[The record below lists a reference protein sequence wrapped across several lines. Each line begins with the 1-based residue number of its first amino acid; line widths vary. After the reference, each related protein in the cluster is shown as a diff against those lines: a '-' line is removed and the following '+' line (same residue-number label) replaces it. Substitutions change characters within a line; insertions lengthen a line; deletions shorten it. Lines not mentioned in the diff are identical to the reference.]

1 MKKILRL
8 IPFFDDSVNSWALE
22 ARLLHWLT
30 LVWLLIGLV
39 VLFSASYP
47 VASSTHQDGLY
58 YIQRQL
64 LWVVVGLAI
73 FKIAVNLPLHRFI
86 SSSHWFIFLF
96 LGLIF
101 VTLIPGL
108 GKTDLGSARRL
119 LGPVPIQPSE
129 LIKPFLVIQSAR
141 LFGNWDKLAW
151 RVRLTWLGI
160 FSLVILGILAQPN
173 LSTASLCGMT
183 VWLVALTAGLPYKYL
198 GGTALG
204 GIFLAGLSV
213 SVRPYQLKRILSF
226 IDPWKDPMNTGYQLV
241 QSLLAVGSGQ
251 TWGVGFTMSQ
261 QKQFYL
267 PIQDTDF
274 IFSVFAEE
282 FGFVGCTVL
291 ISVLFIYATLGL
303 LVAIKTTNLVYK
315 LIAMGITILLV
326 GQSLIHIAV
335 TTGALPTTGL
345 PLPLFSYGGNSMIS
359 SMLAAGIL
367 IRAAR
372 ESNEAD
378 IVPIRGQISRRRRV

>member
-345 PLPLFSYGGNSMIS
+345 PLPLFSYGGNSMLS

>member
-73 FKIAVNLPLHRFI
+73 FKMVVNLPLHRFI

>member
-8 IPFFDDSVNSWALE
+8 IPFLDDSVSSWALE

-30 LVWLLIGLV
+30 LVWLCIGLI

-47 VASSTHQDGLY
+47 VASAANQDGLY

-64 LWVVVGLAI
+64 LWVVVGLLG
-73 FKIAVNLPLHRFI
+73 FKIVVNLPLRRVI
-86 SSSHWFIFLF
+86 NSSHWFIFLF

-108 GKTDLGSARRL
+108 GKSDLGSARRL
-119 LGPVPIQPSE
+119 LGPIPIQPSE

-141 LFGNWDKLAW
+141 LFANWERFPWK
-151 RVRLTWLGI
+151 VRFTWLGI
-160 FSLVILGILAQPN
+160 FSLVVLGILAQPN

-183 VWLVALTAGLPYKYL
+183 IWLIALAAGLPYKYL
-198 GGTALG
+198 GTTAFG
-204 GIFLAGLSV
+204 GICLAALSV

-226 IDPWKDPMNTGYQLV
+226 IDPWKDATGSGYQLV

-251 TWGVGFTMSQ
+251 NWGVGFGLSQ

-291 ISVLFIYATLGL
+291 ISMLVIYACLGL
-303 LVAIKTTNLVYK
+303 IVAIKATNPTYK
-315 LIAMGITILLV
+315 LISIGITVILV
-326 GQSLIHIAV
+326 GQSFLHIGV

-345 PLPLFSYGGNSMIS
+345 PLPLFSYGGNSMIAS
-359 SMLAAGIL
+359 LLAAGIL
-367 IRAAR
+367 IRSAR
-372 ESNEAD
+372 ESSEAD
-378 IVPIRGQISRRRRV
+378 VVPIRGEIVRTRRR